1 MLFAKKKVLLYK
13 KGVIYLF
20 ISFFCRNFAGEFR
33 NYNKESNK
41 KMKKFLFIILITFL
55 ASPIANAQA
64 MSDDAV
70 MEYVKKGV
78 KEGKSQQQLY
88 KELMVKGV
96 TTTQLQRIKD
106 NYDRQKENR
115 IAKKGNDDVDTQRV
129 NPETRDDVAPA
140 QSDNMRLDVPEDTIK
155 VFGRDIF
162 RNANLTFEP
171 SLNIATPVNYRLGPG
186 DQLQIEVWGAS
197 EANITQK
204 VTPDGYIS
212 IPDIGPVNVNGL
224 TVQAATNR
232 IKAKLSQIYSGMA
245 SSNVNLSTNV
255 KVSLGQIRTIQVNIM
270 GEVARPGTY
279 ALSSFSTVFHALY
292 KAGGI
297 SQLGSLRNIKVVR
310 GGRTV
315 ATVDVYDYI
324 INGRSHSDIRL
335 QEGDVILASP
345 YEALVLIKGNVRR
358 PMYYEMK
365 NSESIRTLIN
375 YAGGFSNDAYTTA
388 VTVNRNNAKERTVCT
403 VDDMSFG
410 VFKVKDGDEV
420 SVGAILD
427 RYDNRIEI
435 KGAVYRPGFYE
446 LGKNIQTVKELIEK
460 ADGLLEDAF
469 TNRAVLHRENPDKTL
484 EVISLNV
491 KAILDGTEADITLQ
505 KNDVLFIPS
514 KYDLEA
520 KGTLE
525 ILGEVYSP
533 GTFPYAANTKLEDL
547 IIMAGGM
554 TESASKVRVDVT
566 RRINDPSST
575 KKQKEISKTFS
586 FSVKDGFVVEG
597 EPGFVLEPYDQ
608 VFVRRS
614 PGYAPKVNV
623 TVSGEVEFEG
633 DYPLNVRNERLSDV
647 IKKAGGLTEFA
658 YIEGARLE
666 RQMTPE
672 EYKQAQELMAIIQ
685 SNNRIEGNDSIIVT
699 EVSRT
704 YPIGIDLARIMANP
718 HSPIDPVLQD
728 GDVIVIPQYMTT
740 VSVSGSVRKPNSVVY
755 DPDMKLKHY
764 ISEAGGYA
772 ERARKSGT
780 FILYPNGHIKEL
792 GKRAKASEIMG
803 GSKIIVPQKGRSQW
817 NLGTTLSTI
826 TTSVSMLAVIASLVN
841 TMK

>member
-1 MLFAKKKVLLYK
+1 MKRIWILFFFALLA
-13 KGVIYLF
+13 
-20 ISFFCRNFAGEFR
+20 AGG
-33 NYNKESNK
+33 
-41 KMKKFLFIILITFL
+41 
-55 ASPIANAQA
+55 ANAQA
-64 MSDDAV
+64 MSDDEV
-70 MEYVKKGV
+70 ISYVKNAV
-78 KEGKSQQQLY
+78 NQGKSQQTIY
-88 KELMVKGV
+88 KEVVARGV
-96 TTTQLQRIKD
+96 STSQLQRIKD
-106 NYDRQKENR
+106 KYEQQKEN
-115 IAKKGNDDVDTQRV
+115 AVVKKSNKNVDTQRV
-129 NPETRDDVAPA
+129 NPEQAEDKAPA
-140 QSDNMRLDVPEDTIK
+140 QSNDMTVDGPEGGIK

-162 RNANLTFEP
+162 RTANLTFEP
-171 SLNIATPVNYRLGPG
+171 SMNIATPVNYRLGPG

-212 IPDIGPVNVNGL
+212 IPDVGPVNVNGL

-245 SSNVNLSTNV
+245 SSNVNLSTHV

-292 KAGGI
+292 KAGGM
-297 SQLGSLRNIKVVR
+297 SKMGSLRNIKVVR

-345 YEALVLIKGNVRR
+345 YDALVLIKGKVKR

-365 NSESIRTLIN
+365 SSESIRTLIGF
-375 YAGGFSNDAYTTA
+375 AGGFSNDAYRGA
-388 VTVNRNNAKERTVCT
+388 VTVDRNNTKERTVAT
-403 VDDMSFG
+403 VDDMNYG
-410 VFKVKDGDEV
+410 VFKVKDGDVV
-420 SVGAILD
+420 SVGEILD
-427 RYDNRIEI
+427 RYDNRIEV
-435 KGAVYRPGFYE
+435 KGAVYRPGYYE
-446 LGKNIQTVKELIEK
+446 LGKDIQTVKDLIEK
-460 ADGLLEDAF
+460 ADGLLEYAF
-469 TNRAVLHRENPDKTL
+469 TNRAVLHRENDDKTL

-491 KAILDGTEADITLQ
+491 KAIIDGTEADVTLH

-514 KYDLEA
+514 KYDLEQ

-525 ILGEVYSP
+525 IRGEVYKP
-533 GTFPYAANTKLEDL
+533 NVFPYAANTKLEDL
-547 IIMAGGM
+547 IIMAGGL
-554 TESASKVRVDVT
+554 TESASTVRVDVT
-566 RRINDPSST
+566 RRIIDRKGT
-575 KKQKEISKTFS
+575 KKQKEIAQTFS
-586 FSVKDGFVVEG
+586 FGVKDGFVVEG

-614 PGYAPKVNV
+614 PGYSEKVNV

-633 DYPLNVRNERLSDV
+633 DYSLNVRNERLSDV
-647 IKKAGGLTEFA
+647 LEKAGGLTEFA

-672 EYKQAQELMAIIQ
+672 EYKQAQELMDMVA
-685 SNNRIEGNDSIIVT
+685 SNNKISGNDSIVVPQ
-699 EVSRT
+699 VSRT
-704 YPIGIDLARIMANP
+704 YPVGIDLKEILANP
-718 HSPIDPVLQD
+718 HSAIDPVLQD

-755 DPDMKLKHY
+755 DPKMKLKDY

-792 GKRAKASEIMG
+792 GRNASAKDIMG

-817 NLGTTLSTI
+817 NLATTLTSV
-826 TTSVSMLAVIASLVN
+826 TTSVSMLAVIATLIN
-841 TMK
+841 AMK

>member
-1 MLFAKKKVLLYK
+1 
-13 KGVIYLF
+13 
-20 ISFFCRNFAGEFR
+20 
-33 NYNKESNK
+33 
-41 KMKKFLFIILITFL
+41 MKRILILFSFALL
-55 ASPIANAQA
+55 AAGAANAQA
-64 MSDDAV
+64 MSDDEV
-70 MEYVKKGV
+70 INYVKSGV
-78 KEGKSQQQLY
+78 SQGKSQQTLY
-88 KELMVKGV
+88 KELVARGV
-96 TTTQLQRIKD
+96 STSQMQRIKD
-106 NYDRQKENR
+106 KYEQQRDNAVAIR
-115 IAKKGNDDVDTQRV
+115 GNDNVDTQRV
-129 NPETRDDVAPA
+129 NPELAEDKAPA
-140 QSDNMRLDVPEDTIK
+140 QSNDMNLNGPVDSIK

-162 RNANLTFEP
+162 RSSNLTFEP

-204 VTPDGYIS
+204 VTPDGFIS
-212 IPDIGPVNVNGL
+212 IPNVGPINVNGL

-232 IKAKLSQIYSGMA
+232 IKAKLSQIYSGMGTT
-245 SSNVNLSTNV
+245 NVNLSTDV

-292 KAGGI
+292 KAGGM
-297 SQLGSLRNIKVVR
+297 SQMGSLRNIKVVR

-345 YEALVLIKGNVRR
+345 YDALVLIKGKVKR

-365 NSESIRTLIN
+365 SSESIRTLIGF
-375 YAGGFSNDAYTTA
+375 AGGFSNDAYRGA
-388 VTVNRNNAKERTVCT
+388 VTVDRNNAKERTVAT
-403 VDDMSFG
+403 VDDMNYG
-410 VFKVKDGDEV
+410 VFKVKDGDVV
-420 SVGAILD
+420 SVGEILD
-427 RYDNRIEI
+427 RYDNRIEV
-435 KGAVYRPGFYE
+435 KGAVYRPGYYE
-446 LGKNIQTVKELIEK
+446 LGKDIQTVKDLIER
-460 ADGLLEDAF
+460 ADGLLEYAF
-469 TNRAVLHRENPDKTL
+469 TNRGMLHRQNDDKTL

-491 KAILDGTEADITLQ
+491 KAILDGTEPDVTLQ

-514 KYDLEA
+514 KYDLEQ

-525 ILGEVYSP
+525 IRGEVYNP
-533 GTFPYAANTKLEDL
+533 NVFPFAANTKLEDL
-547 IIMAGGM
+547 IIMAGGL
-554 TESASKVRVDVT
+554 TESASTVRVDVT
-566 RRINDPSST
+566 RRIIDKKGT
-575 KKQKEISKTFS
+575 KKQKEISKTYTFG
-586 FSVKDGFVVEG
+586 VKEGFVVEG

-614 PGYAPKVNV
+614 PGYSDKINV

-633 DYPLNVRNERLSDV
+633 EYALNVRNERLSDV
-647 IKKAGGLTEFA
+647 LEKAGGLTEFA

-672 EYKQAQELMAIIQ
+672 EYQQAKELMAMVV
-685 SNNRIEGNDSIIVT
+685 SNNRVEGNDSIVVP
-699 EVSRT
+699 EVSTT
-704 YPIGIDLARIMANP
+704 YPVGIDLKKILANP
-718 HSPIDPVLQD
+718 HSAIDPVLQD

-755 DPDMKLKHY
+755 DPKMKLKDY

-792 GKRAKASEIMG
+792 GRNASAKDIMG
-803 GSKIIVPQKGRSQW
+803 GSKIVVPQKGRSQW

-826 TTSVSMLAVIASLVN
+826 TTSVSMLAVIASLIN

>member
-1 MLFAKKKVLLYK
+1 MKRIWILFFFALLA
-13 KGVIYLF
+13 
-20 ISFFCRNFAGEFR
+20 AGG
-33 NYNKESNK
+33 
-41 KMKKFLFIILITFL
+41 
-55 ASPIANAQA
+55 ANAQA
-64 MSDDAV
+64 MSDDEV
-70 MEYVKKGV
+70 ISYVKNAV
-78 KEGKSQQQLY
+78 NQGKSQQTIY
-88 KELMVKGV
+88 KEVVARGV
-96 TTTQLQRIKD
+96 STSQLQRIKD
-106 NYDRQKENR
+106 KYEQQKEN
-115 IAKKGNDDVDTQRV
+115 AVVKKSNKNVDTQRV
-129 NPETRDDVAPA
+129 NPEQAEDKAPA
-140 QSDNMRLDVPEDTIK
+140 QSNDMTVDGPEGGIK

-162 RNANLTFEP
+162 RTANLTFEP
-171 SLNIATPVNYRLGPG
+171 SMNIATPVNYRLGPG

-197 EANITQK
+197 ETNITQK
-204 VTPDGYIS
+204 VSPDGYIS
-212 IPDIGPVNVNGL
+212 IPNVGPVNVNGL

-232 IKAKLSQIYSGMA
+232 IKAKLSQIYSGLA
-245 SSNVNLSTNV
+245 SSNVNLSTHV

-292 KAGGI
+292 KAGGM
-297 SQLGSLRNIKVVR
+297 SKMGSLRNIKVVR

-345 YEALVLIKGNVRR
+345 YDALVLIKGKVKR

-365 NSESIRTLIN
+365 SSESIRTLIGF
-375 YAGGFSNDAYTTA
+375 AGGFSNDAYRGA
-388 VTVNRNNAKERTVCT
+388 VTVDRNNTKERTVAT
-403 VDDMSFG
+403 VDDMNYG
-410 VFKVKDGDEV
+410 VFKVKDGDVV
-420 SVGAILD
+420 SVGEILD
-427 RYDNRIEI
+427 RYDNRIEV
-435 KGAVYRPGFYE
+435 KGAVYRPGYYE
-446 LGKNIQTVKELIEK
+446 LGKDIQTVKDLIEK
-460 ADGLLEDAF
+460 ADGLLEYAF
-469 TNRAVLHRENPDKTL
+469 TNRAVLHRENDDKTL

-491 KAILDGTEADITLQ
+491 KAIIDGTEADVTLR

-514 KYDLEA
+514 KYDLEQ

-525 ILGEVYSP
+525 IRGEVYKP
-533 GTFPYAANTKLEDL
+533 NVFPYAANTKLEDL
-547 IIMAGGM
+547 IIMAGGL
-554 TESASKVRVDVT
+554 TESASTVRVDVT
-566 RRINDPSST
+566 RRIIDRKGT
-575 KKQKEISKTFS
+575 KKQKEIAQTFS
-586 FSVKDGFVVEG
+586 FGVKDGFVVEG

-614 PGYAPKVNV
+614 PGYSEKVNV

-633 DYPLNVRNERLSDV
+633 DYSLNVRNERLSDV
-647 IKKAGGLTEFA
+647 LEKAGGLTEFA

-672 EYKQAQELMAIIQ
+672 EYKQAQELMDMVA
-685 SNNRIEGNDSIIVT
+685 SNNKVSGNDSIVVPQ
-699 EVSRT
+699 VSRT
-704 YPIGIDLARIMANP
+704 YPVGIDLKEIMANP
-718 HSPIDPVLQD
+718 HSAIDPVLQD

-755 DPDMKLKHY
+755 DPKMKLKDY

-792 GKRAKASEIMG
+792 GRNASAKDIIG

-826 TTSVSMLAVIASLVN
+826 TTSVSMLAVIASLIN

>member
-1 MLFAKKKVLLYK
+1 MKRIWILFFFALLA
-13 KGVIYLF
+13 
-20 ISFFCRNFAGEFR
+20 AGG
-33 NYNKESNK
+33 
-41 KMKKFLFIILITFL
+41 
-55 ASPIANAQA
+55 ANAQA
-64 MSDDAV
+64 MSDDEV
-70 MEYVKKGV
+70 ISYVKNAV
-78 KEGKSQQQLY
+78 NQGKSQQTIY
-88 KELMVKGV
+88 KEVVARGV
-96 TTTQLQRIKD
+96 STSQLQRIKD
-106 NYDRQKENR
+106 KYEQQKEN
-115 IAKKGNDDVDTQRV
+115 AVVKKSNKNVDTQRV
-129 NPETRDDVAPA
+129 NPEQAEDKAPA
-140 QSDNMRLDVPEDTIK
+140 QSNDMTVDGPEGGIK

-162 RNANLTFEP
+162 RTANLTFEP
-171 SLNIATPVNYRLGPG
+171 SMNIATPVNYRLGPG
-186 DQLQIEVWGAS
+186 DELQIEVWGAS
-197 EANITQK
+197 ETNITQK
-204 VTPDGYIS
+204 VSPDGYIS
-212 IPDIGPVNVNGL
+212 IPNVGPVNVNGL

-232 IKAKLSQIYSGMA
+232 IKAKLSQIYSGLA
-245 SSNVNLSTNV
+245 SSNVNLSTHV

-292 KAGGI
+292 KAGGM
-297 SQLGSLRNIKVVR
+297 SKMGSLRNIKVVR

-345 YEALVLIKGNVRR
+345 YDALVLIKGKVKR

-365 NSESIRTLIN
+365 SSESIRTLIGF
-375 YAGGFSNDAYTTA
+375 AGGFSNDAYRGA
-388 VTVNRNNAKERTVCT
+388 VTVDRNNTKERTVAT
-403 VDDMSFG
+403 VDDMNYG
-410 VFKVKDGDEV
+410 VFKVKDGDVV
-420 SVGAILD
+420 SVGEILD
-427 RYDNRIEI
+427 RYDNRIEV
-435 KGAVYRPGFYE
+435 KGAVYRPGYYE
-446 LGKNIQTVKELIEK
+446 LGKDIQTVKDLIEK
-460 ADGLLEDAF
+460 ADGLLEYAF
-469 TNRAVLHRENPDKTL
+469 TNRAVLHRENDDKTL

-491 KAILDGTEADITLQ
+491 KAIIDGTEADVTLH

-514 KYDLEA
+514 KYDLEQ

-525 ILGEVYSP
+525 IRGEVYKP
-533 GTFPYAANTKLEDL
+533 NVFPYAANTKLEDL
-547 IIMAGGM
+547 IIMAGGL
-554 TESASKVRVDVT
+554 TESASTVRVDVT
-566 RRINDPSST
+566 RRIIDRKGT
-575 KKQKEISKTFS
+575 KKQKEIAQTFS
-586 FSVKDGFVVEG
+586 FGVKDGFVVEG

-614 PGYAPKVNV
+614 PGYSEKVNV

-633 DYPLNVRNERLSDV
+633 DYSLNVRNERLSDV
-647 IKKAGGLTEFA
+647 LEKAGGLTEFA

-672 EYKQAQELMAIIQ
+672 EYKQAQELMDMVA
-685 SNNRIEGNDSIIVT
+685 SNNKISGNDSIVVPQ
-699 EVSRT
+699 VSRT
-704 YPIGIDLARIMANP
+704 YPVGIDLKEILANP
-718 HSPIDPVLQD
+718 HSAIDPVLQD

-755 DPDMKLKHY
+755 DPKMKLKDY

-792 GKRAKASEIMG
+792 GRNASAKDIMG

-817 NLGTTLSTI
+817 NLGTTLSTV
-826 TTSVSMLAVIASLVN
+826 TTSVSMLAVIASLIN

>member
-1 MLFAKKKVLLYK
+1 MKRIWILFFFALLA
-13 KGVIYLF
+13 
-20 ISFFCRNFAGEFR
+20 AGG
-33 NYNKESNK
+33 
-41 KMKKFLFIILITFL
+41 
-55 ASPIANAQA
+55 ANAQA
-64 MSDDAV
+64 MSDDEV
-70 MEYVKKGV
+70 ISYVKNAV
-78 KEGKSQQQLY
+78 NQGKSQQTIY
-88 KELMVKGV
+88 KEVVARGV
-96 TTTQLQRIKD
+96 STSQLQRIKD
-106 NYDRQKENR
+106 KYEQQKEN
-115 IAKKGNDDVDTQRV
+115 AVVKKSNKNVDTQRV
-129 NPETRDDVAPA
+129 NPEQAEDKAPA
-140 QSDNMRLDVPEDTIK
+140 QSNDMTVDGPEGGIK

-162 RNANLTFEP
+162 RTANLTFEP
-171 SLNIATPVNYRLGPG
+171 SMNIATPVNYRLGPG
-186 DQLQIEVWGAS
+186 DELQIEVWGAS
-197 EANITQK
+197 ETNITQK
-204 VTPDGYIS
+204 VSPDGYIS
-212 IPDIGPVNVNGL
+212 IPNVGPVNVNGL

-245 SSNVNLSTNV
+245 SSNVNLSTHV

-292 KAGGI
+292 KAGGM
-297 SQLGSLRNIKVVR
+297 SKMGSLRNIKVVR

-345 YEALVLIKGNVRR
+345 YDALVLIKGKVKR

-365 NSESIRTLIN
+365 SSESIRTLIGF
-375 YAGGFSNDAYTTA
+375 AGGFSNDAYRGA
-388 VTVNRNNAKERTVCT
+388 VTVDRNNTKERTVAT
-403 VDDMSFG
+403 VDDMNYG
-410 VFKVKDGDEV
+410 VFKVKDGDVV
-420 SVGAILD
+420 SVGEILD
-427 RYDNRIEI
+427 RYDNRIEV
-435 KGAVYRPGFYE
+435 KGAVYRPGYYE
-446 LGKNIQTVKELIEK
+446 LGKDIQTVKDLIEK
-460 ADGLLEDAF
+460 ADGLLEYAF
-469 TNRAVLHRENPDKTL
+469 TNRAVLHRENDDKTL

-491 KAILDGTEADITLQ
+491 KAIIDGTEADVTLH

-514 KYDLEA
+514 KYDLEQ

-525 ILGEVYSP
+525 IRGEVYKP
-533 GTFPYAANTKLEDL
+533 NVFPYAANTKLEDL
-547 IIMAGGM
+547 IIMAGGL
-554 TESASKVRVDVT
+554 TESASTVRVDVT
-566 RRINDPSST
+566 RRIIDRKGT
-575 KKQKEISKTFS
+575 KKQKEIAQTFS
-586 FSVKDGFVVEG
+586 FGVKDGFVVEG

-614 PGYAPKVNV
+614 PGYSEKVNV

-633 DYPLNVRNERLSDV
+633 DYSLNVRNERLSDV
-647 IKKAGGLTEFA
+647 LEKAGGLTEFA

-672 EYKQAQELMAIIQ
+672 EYKQAQELMAMVA
-685 SNNRIEGNDSIIVT
+685 SNNKISGNDSIVVPQ
-699 EVSRT
+699 VSRT
-704 YPIGIDLARIMANP
+704 YPVGIDLKEILANP
-718 HSPIDPVLQD
+718 HSAIGPVLQD

-755 DPDMKLKHY
+755 DPKMKLKDY

-792 GKRAKASEIMG
+792 GRNASAKDIMG

-817 NLGTTLSTI
+817 NLATTLTSV
-826 TTSVSMLAVIASLVN
+826 TTSVSMLAVIASLIN

>member
-1 MLFAKKKVLLYK
+1 MMKRFCILFFFALLA
-13 KGVIYLF
+13 
-20 ISFFCRNFAGEFR
+20 AGG
-33 NYNKESNK
+33 
-41 KMKKFLFIILITFL
+41 
-55 ASPIANAQA
+55 ANAQA
-64 MSDDAV
+64 MSDDEV
-70 MEYVKKGV
+70 MSYVKNAASQ
-78 KEGKSQQQLY
+78 GKSQQTIY
-88 KELMVKGV
+88 KELVARGV
-96 TTTQLQRIKD
+96 STSQLQRIKD
-106 NYDRQKENR
+106 KYEQQKEDAVANQSN
-115 IAKKGNDDVDTQRV
+115 KNVDTQRV
-129 NPETRDDVAPA
+129 NPEQAEDKAPA
-140 QSDNMRLDVPEDTIK
+140 QSNDMNVDGPEEGIK

-162 RNANLTFEP
+162 RTANLTFEP
-171 SLNIATPVNYRLGPG
+171 SMNIATPVNYRLGPG

-197 EANITQK
+197 ETNITQK

-212 IPDIGPVNVNGL
+212 IPNVGPVNVNGL

-245 SSNVNLSTNV
+245 SSNVNLSTHV

-292 KAGGI
+292 KAGGM
-297 SQLGSLRNIKVVR
+297 SKMGSLRNIKVVR

-345 YEALVLIKGNVRR
+345 YDALVLIKGKVKR

-365 NSESIRTLIN
+365 SSESIRTLIGF
-375 YAGGFSNDAYTTA
+375 AGGFSNDAYRGA
-388 VTVNRNNAKERTVCT
+388 VTVDRNNTKERTVAT
-403 VDDMSFG
+403 VDDMNYG
-410 VFKVKDGDEV
+410 VFKVKDGDVV
-420 SVGAILD
+420 SVGEILD
-427 RYDNRIEI
+427 RYDNRIEV
-435 KGAVYRPGFYE
+435 KGAVYRPGYYE
-446 LGKNIQTVKELIEK
+446 LGKDIQTVKDLIEK
-460 ADGLLEDAF
+460 ADGLLEYAF
-469 TNRAVLHRENPDKTL
+469 TNRAVLHRENDDKTL

-491 KAILDGTEADITLQ
+491 KAIIDGTEADVTLH

-514 KYDLEA
+514 KYDLEQ

-525 ILGEVYSP
+525 IRGEVYNP
-533 GTFPYAANTKLEDL
+533 NVFPYAANTKLEDL
-547 IIMAGGM
+547 IIMAGGL
-554 TESASKVRVDVT
+554 TESASTVRVDVT
-566 RRINDPSST
+566 RRIIDRKGT
-575 KKQKEISKTFS
+575 KKQKEIAQTFS
-586 FSVKDGFVVEG
+586 FGVKEGFVVEG

-614 PGYAPKVNV
+614 PGYAEKVNV

-633 DYPLNVRNERLSDV
+633 DYSLNVRNERLSDV
-647 IKKAGGLTEFA
+647 IKKAGGLTDFA
-658 YIEGARLE
+658 YIDGARLE

-672 EYKQAQELMAIIQ
+672 EYKQAQELMAMVV
-685 SNNRIEGNDSIIVT
+685 SNNNISGNDSIVVP
-699 EVSRT
+699 EVSTT
-704 YPIGIDLARIMANP
+704 YPVGIDLKEIMANP
-718 HSPIDPVLQD
+718 HSAIDPVLQD

-755 DPDMKLKHY
+755 DPKMKLKDY

-792 GKRAKASEIMG
+792 GRNASAKDIIG

-817 NLGTTLSTI
+817 NLGTTLSTV
-826 TTSVSMLAVIASLVN
+826 TTSVSMLAVIASLIN

>member
-1 MLFAKKKVLLYK
+1 MKRIWILFFFALLA
-13 KGVIYLF
+13 
-20 ISFFCRNFAGEFR
+20 AGG
-33 NYNKESNK
+33 
-41 KMKKFLFIILITFL
+41 
-55 ASPIANAQA
+55 ANAQA
-64 MSDDAV
+64 MSDDEV
-70 MEYVKKGV
+70 ISYVKNAV
-78 KEGKSQQQLY
+78 NQGKSQQTIY
-88 KELMVKGV
+88 KEVVARGV
-96 TTTQLQRIKD
+96 STSQLQRIKD
-106 NYDRQKENR
+106 KYEQQKEN
-115 IAKKGNDDVDTQRV
+115 AVVKKSNKNVDTQRV
-129 NPETRDDVAPA
+129 NPEQAEDKAPA
-140 QSDNMRLDVPEDTIK
+140 QSNDMNVDGPEGGIK

-162 RNANLTFEP
+162 RTANLTFEP
-171 SLNIATPVNYRLGPG
+171 SMNIATPVNYRLGPG
-186 DQLQIEVWGAS
+186 DELQIEVWGAS
-197 EANITQK
+197 ETNITQK
-204 VTPDGYIS
+204 VSPDGYIS
-212 IPDIGPVNVNGL
+212 IPNVGPVNVNGL

-232 IKAKLSQIYSGMA
+232 IKAKLSQIYSGLA
-245 SSNVNLSTNV
+245 SSNVNLSTHV

-292 KAGGI
+292 KAGGM
-297 SQLGSLRNIKVVR
+297 SKMGSLRNIKVVR

-345 YEALVLIKGNVRR
+345 YDALVLIKGKVKR

-365 NSESIRTLIN
+365 SSESIRTLIGF
-375 YAGGFSNDAYTTA
+375 AGGFSNDAYRGA
-388 VTVNRNNAKERTVCT
+388 VTVDRNNTKERTVAT
-403 VDDMSFG
+403 VDDMNYG
-410 VFKVKDGDEV
+410 VFKVKDGDVV
-420 SVGAILD
+420 SVGEILD
-427 RYDNRIEI
+427 RYDNRIEV
-435 KGAVYRPGFYE
+435 KGAVYRPGYYE
-446 LGKNIQTVKELIEK
+446 LGKDIQTVKDLIEK
-460 ADGLLEDAF
+460 ADGLLEYAF
-469 TNRAVLHRENPDKTL
+469 TNRAVLHRENDDKTL

-491 KAILDGTEADITLQ
+491 KAIIDGTEADVTLH

-514 KYDLEA
+514 KYDLEQ

-525 ILGEVYSP
+525 IRGEVYKP
-533 GTFPYAANTKLEDL
+533 NVFPYAANTKLEDL
-547 IIMAGGM
+547 IIMAGGL
-554 TESASKVRVDVT
+554 TESASTVRVDVT
-566 RRINDPSST
+566 RRIIDRKGT
-575 KKQKEISKTFS
+575 KKQKEIAQTFS
-586 FSVKDGFVVEG
+586 FGVKDGFVVEG

-614 PGYAPKVNV
+614 PGYSEKVNV

-633 DYPLNVRNERLSDV
+633 DYSLNVRNERLSDV
-647 IKKAGGLTEFA
+647 LEKAGGLTEFA

-672 EYKQAQELMAIIQ
+672 EYKQAQELMDMVA
-685 SNNRIEGNDSIIVT
+685 SNNKVSGNDSIVVPQ
-699 EVSRT
+699 VSRT
-704 YPIGIDLARIMANP
+704 YPVGIDLKEILANP
-718 HSPIDPVLQD
+718 HSAIDPVLQD

-755 DPDMKLKHY
+755 DPKMKLKDY

-792 GKRAKASEIMG
+792 GRNASAKDIMG

-826 TTSVSMLAVIASLVN
+826 TTSVSMLAVIASLIN

>member
-1 MLFAKKKVLLYK
+1 M
-13 KGVIYLF
+13 
-20 ISFFCRNFAGEFR
+20 
-33 NYNKESNK
+33 
-41 KMKKFLFIILITFL
+41 MKKIWILFFFALL
-55 ASPIANAQA
+55 AAGGANAQA
-64 MSDDAV
+64 MSDDEV
-70 MEYVKKGV
+70 ISYVKNAV
-78 KEGKSQQQLY
+78 NQGKSQQTIY
-88 KELMVKGV
+88 KELVARGV
-96 TTTQLQRIKD
+96 STSQLQRIKD
-106 NYDRQKENR
+106 KYEQQKEN
-115 IAKKGNDDVDTQRV
+115 AVANKTNKDVDTQRV
-129 NPETRDDVAPA
+129 NPEQAEDKAPA
-140 QSDNMRLDVPEDTIK
+140 QSNDMNVDGPEEGIK

-162 RNANLTFEP
+162 RTANLTFEP
-171 SLNIATPVNYRLGPG
+171 SMNIATPVNYRLGPG

-197 EANITQK
+197 ETNITQK

-212 IPDIGPVNVNGL
+212 IPNVGPVNVNGL

-245 SSNVNLSTNV
+245 SSNVNLSTHV

-292 KAGGI
+292 KAGGM
-297 SQLGSLRNIKVVR
+297 SKMGSLRNIKVVR

-345 YEALVLIKGNVRR
+345 YDALVLIKGKVKR

-365 NSESIRTLIN
+365 SSESIRTLIGF
-375 YAGGFSNDAYTTA
+375 AGGFSNDAYRGA
-388 VTVNRNNAKERTVCT
+388 VTVDRNNTKERTVAT
-403 VDDMSFG
+403 VDDMNYG
-410 VFKVKDGDEV
+410 VFKVKDGDVV
-420 SVGAILD
+420 SVGEILD
-427 RYDNRIEI
+427 RYDNRIEV
-435 KGAVYRPGFYE
+435 KGAVYRPGYYE
-446 LGKNIQTVKELIEK
+446 LGKDIQTVKDLIEK
-460 ADGLLEDAF
+460 ADGLLEYAF
-469 TNRAVLHRENPDKTL
+469 TNRAVLHRENDDKTL

-491 KAILDGTEADITLQ
+491 KAIIDGTEADVTLH

-514 KYDLEA
+514 KYDLEQ

-525 ILGEVYSP
+525 IRGEVYNP
-533 GTFPYAANTKLEDL
+533 NVFPYAANTKLEDL
-547 IIMAGGM
+547 IIMAGGL
-554 TESASKVRVDVT
+554 TESASTVRVDVT
-566 RRINDPSST
+566 RRIIDRKGT
-575 KKQKEISKTFS
+575 KKQKEIAQTFS
-586 FSVKDGFVVEG
+586 FGVKEGFVVEG

-614 PGYAPKVNV
+614 PGYAEKVNV

-633 DYPLNVRNERLSDV
+633 DYSLNVRNERLSDV
-647 IKKAGGLTEFA
+647 LEKAGGLTEFA

-666 RQMTPE
+666 RLMTPE
-672 EYKQAQELMAIIQ
+672 EYKQAQELMDMVA
-685 SNNRIEGNDSIIVT
+685 SNNNISGNDSIVVPQ
-699 EVSRT
+699 VSRT
-704 YPIGIDLARIMANP
+704 YPVGIDLKEIMANP
-718 HSPIDPVLQD
+718 HSAIDPVLQD

-755 DPDMKLKHY
+755 DPKMKLKDY

-792 GKRAKASEIMG
+792 GRNASAKDIIG

-817 NLGTTLSTI
+817 NLGTTLSTV
-826 TTSVSMLAVIASLVN
+826 TTSVSMLAVIASLIN

>member
-1 MLFAKKKVLLYK
+1 MKRIWILFFFALLA
-13 KGVIYLF
+13 
-20 ISFFCRNFAGEFR
+20 AGG
-33 NYNKESNK
+33 
-41 KMKKFLFIILITFL
+41 
-55 ASPIANAQA
+55 ANAQA
-64 MSDDAV
+64 MSDDEV
-70 MEYVKKGV
+70 ISYVKNAV
-78 KEGKSQQQLY
+78 NQGKSQQTIY
-88 KELMVKGV
+88 KELVARGV
-96 TTTQLQRIKD
+96 STSQLQRIKD
-106 NYDRQKENR
+106 KYEQQKEDAVANQSN
-115 IAKKGNDDVDTQRV
+115 KNVDTQRV
-129 NPETRDDVAPA
+129 NPEQAEDKAPA
-140 QSDNMRLDVPEDTIK
+140 QSNDMTVDGPEGGIK

-162 RNANLTFEP
+162 RTANLTFEP
-171 SLNIATPVNYRLGPG
+171 SMNIATPVNYRLGPG

-197 EANITQK
+197 ETNITQK

-212 IPDIGPVNVNGL
+212 IPNVGPVNVNGL

-232 IKAKLSQIYSGMA
+232 IKAKLSQIYSGLA

-292 KAGGI
+292 KAGGM
-297 SQLGSLRNIKVVR
+297 SKMGSLRNIKVVR

-345 YEALVLIKGNVRR
+345 YDALVLIKGKVKR

-365 NSESIRTLIN
+365 SSESIRTLIGF
-375 YAGGFSNDAYTTA
+375 AGGFSNDAYRGA
-388 VTVNRNNAKERTVCT
+388 VTVDRNNTKERTVAT
-403 VDDMSFG
+403 VDDMNYG
-410 VFKVKDGDEV
+410 VFKVKDGDVV
-420 SVGAILD
+420 SVGEILD
-427 RYDNRIEI
+427 RYDNRIEV
-435 KGAVYRPGFYE
+435 KGAVYRPGYYE
-446 LGKNIQTVKELIEK
+446 LGKDIQTVKDLIEK
-460 ADGLLEDAF
+460 ADGLLEYAF
-469 TNRAVLHRENPDKTL
+469 TNRAVLHRENDDKTL

-491 KAILDGTEADITLQ
+491 KAIIDGTEADVTLH

-514 KYDLEA
+514 KYDLEQ

-525 ILGEVYSP
+525 IRGEVYKP
-533 GTFPYAANTKLEDL
+533 NVFPYAANTKLEDL
-547 IIMAGGM
+547 IIMAGGL
-554 TESASKVRVDVT
+554 TESASTVRVDVT
-566 RRINDPSST
+566 RRIIDRKGT
-575 KKQKEISKTFS
+575 KKQKEIAQTFS
-586 FSVKDGFVVEG
+586 FGVKDGFVVEG

-614 PGYAPKVNV
+614 PGYSEKVNV

-633 DYPLNVRNERLSDV
+633 DYSLNVRNERLSDV
-647 IKKAGGLTEFA
+647 LEKAGGLTEFA

-672 EYKQAQELMAIIQ
+672 EYKQAQELMDMVA
-685 SNNRIEGNDSIIVT
+685 SNNKVSGNDSIVVPQ
-699 EVSRT
+699 VSRT
-704 YPIGIDLARIMANP
+704 YPVGIDLKEILANP
-718 HSPIDPVLQD
+718 HSAIDPVLQD

-755 DPDMKLKHY
+755 DPKMKLKDY

-792 GKRAKASEIMG
+792 GRNASAKDIMG

-826 TTSVSMLAVIASLVN
+826 TTSVSMLAVIASLIN

>member
-1 MLFAKKKVLLYK
+1 MKRIWILFFFALLA
-13 KGVIYLF
+13 
-20 ISFFCRNFAGEFR
+20 AGG
-33 NYNKESNK
+33 
-41 KMKKFLFIILITFL
+41 
-55 ASPIANAQA
+55 ANAQA
-64 MSDDAV
+64 MSDDEV
-70 MEYVKKGV
+70 ISYVKNAV
-78 KEGKSQQQLY
+78 NQGKSQQTIY
-88 KELMVKGV
+88 KEVVARGV
-96 TTTQLQRIKD
+96 STSQLQRIKD
-106 NYDRQKENR
+106 KYEQQKEN
-115 IAKKGNDDVDTQRV
+115 AVVKKSNKNVDTQRV
-129 NPETRDDVAPA
+129 NPEQAEDKAPA
-140 QSDNMRLDVPEDTIK
+140 QSNDMTVDGPEGGIK

-162 RNANLTFEP
+162 RTANLTFEP
-171 SLNIATPVNYRLGPG
+171 SMNIATPVNYRLGPG
-186 DQLQIEVWGAS
+186 DELQIEVWGAS
-197 EANITQK
+197 ETNITQK
-204 VTPDGYIS
+204 VSPDGYIS
-212 IPDIGPVNVNGL
+212 IPNVGPVNVNGL

-232 IKAKLSQIYSGMA
+232 IKAKLSQIYSGLA
-245 SSNVNLSTNV
+245 SSNVNLSTHV

-292 KAGGI
+292 KAGGM
-297 SQLGSLRNIKVVR
+297 SKMGSLRNIKVVR

-345 YEALVLIKGNVRR
+345 YDALVLIKGKVKR

-365 NSESIRTLIN
+365 SSESIRTLIGF
-375 YAGGFSNDAYTTA
+375 AGGFSNDAYRGA
-388 VTVNRNNAKERTVCT
+388 VTVDRNNTKERTVAT
-403 VDDMSFG
+403 VDDMNYG
-410 VFKVKDGDEV
+410 VFKVKDGDVV
-420 SVGAILD
+420 SVGEILD
-427 RYDNRIEI
+427 RYDNRIEV
-435 KGAVYRPGFYE
+435 KGAVYRPGYYE
-446 LGKNIQTVKELIEK
+446 LGKDIQTVKDLIEK
-460 ADGLLEDAF
+460 ADVLLEYAF
-469 TNRAVLHRENPDKTL
+469 TNRAVLHRENDDKTL

-491 KAILDGTEADITLQ
+491 KAIIDGTEADVTLR

-514 KYDLEA
+514 KYDLEQ

-525 ILGEVYSP
+525 IRGEVYKP
-533 GTFPYAANTKLEDL
+533 NVFPYAANTKLEDL
-547 IIMAGGM
+547 IIMAGGL
-554 TESASKVRVDVT
+554 TESASTVRVDVT
-566 RRINDPSST
+566 RRIIDRKGT
-575 KKQKEISKTFS
+575 KKQKEIAQTFS
-586 FSVKDGFVVEG
+586 FGVKDGFVVEG

-614 PGYAPKVNV
+614 PGYSEKVNV

-633 DYPLNVRNERLSDV
+633 DYSLNVRNERLSDV
-647 IKKAGGLTEFA
+647 LEKAGGLTEFA

-672 EYKQAQELMAIIQ
+672 EYKQAQELMDMVA
-685 SNNRIEGNDSIIVT
+685 SNNKVSGNDSIVVPQ
-699 EVSRT
+699 VSRT
-704 YPIGIDLARIMANP
+704 YPVGIDLKEILANP
-718 HSPIDPVLQD
+718 HSAIDPVLQD

-755 DPDMKLKHY
+755 DPKMKLKDY

-792 GKRAKASEIMG
+792 GRNASAKDIMG
-803 GSKIIVPQKGRSQW
+803 GSKIVVPQKGRSQW

-826 TTSVSMLAVIASLVN
+826 TTSVSMLAVIASLIN

>member
-1 MLFAKKKVLLYK
+1 MKRIWILFFFALLA
-13 KGVIYLF
+13 
-20 ISFFCRNFAGEFR
+20 AGG
-33 NYNKESNK
+33 
-41 KMKKFLFIILITFL
+41 
-55 ASPIANAQA
+55 ANAQA
-64 MSDDAV
+64 MSDDEV
-70 MEYVKKGV
+70 ISYVKNAV
-78 KEGKSQQQLY
+78 NQGKSQQTIY
-88 KELMVKGV
+88 KEVVARGV
-96 TTTQLQRIKD
+96 STSQLQRIKD
-106 NYDRQKENR
+106 KYEQQKEN
-115 IAKKGNDDVDTQRV
+115 AVVKKSNKNVDTQRV
-129 NPETRDDVAPA
+129 NPEQAEDKAPA
-140 QSDNMRLDVPEDTIK
+140 QSNDMNVDGPEEGIK

-162 RNANLTFEP
+162 RTANLTFEP
-171 SLNIATPVNYRLGPG
+171 SMNIATPVNYRLGPG

-212 IPDIGPVNVNGL
+212 IPDVGPVNVNGL

-245 SSNVNLSTNV
+245 SSNVNLSTHV

-292 KAGGI
+292 KAGGM
-297 SQLGSLRNIKVVR
+297 SKMGSLRNIKVVR

-345 YEALVLIKGNVRR
+345 YDALVLIKGKVKR

-365 NSESIRTLIN
+365 SSESIRTLIGF
-375 YAGGFSNDAYTTA
+375 AGGFSNDAYRGA
-388 VTVNRNNAKERTVCT
+388 VTVDRNNTKERTVAT
-403 VDDMSFG
+403 VDDMNYG
-410 VFKVKDGDEV
+410 VFKVKDGDVV
-420 SVGAILD
+420 SVGEILD
-427 RYDNRIEI
+427 RYDNRIEV
-435 KGAVYRPGFYE
+435 KGAVYRPGYYE
-446 LGKNIQTVKELIEK
+446 LGKDIQTVKDLIEK
-460 ADGLLEDAF
+460 ADGLLEYAF
-469 TNRAVLHRENPDKTL
+469 TNRAVLHRENDDKTL

-491 KAILDGTEADITLQ
+491 KAIIDGTEADVTLH

-514 KYDLEA
+514 KYDLEQ

-525 ILGEVYSP
+525 IRGEVYKP
-533 GTFPYAANTKLEDL
+533 NVFPYAANTKLEDL
-547 IIMAGGM
+547 IIMAGGL
-554 TESASKVRVDVT
+554 TESASTVRVDVT
-566 RRINDPSST
+566 RRIIDRKGT
-575 KKQKEISKTFS
+575 KKQKEIAQTFS
-586 FSVKDGFVVEG
+586 FGVKDGFVVEG

-614 PGYAPKVNV
+614 PGYSEKVNV

-633 DYPLNVRNERLSDV
+633 DYSLNVRNERLSDV
-647 IKKAGGLTEFA
+647 LEKAGGLTEFA

-672 EYKQAQELMAIIQ
+672 EYKQAQELMAMVV
-685 SNNRIEGNDSIIVT
+685 SNNNISGNDSIVVP
-699 EVSRT
+699 EVSTT
-704 YPIGIDLARIMANP
+704 YPVGIDLKEIMANP
-718 HSPIDPVLQD
+718 HSAIDPVLQD

-755 DPDMKLKHY
+755 DPKMKLKDY

-792 GKRAKASEIMG
+792 GRNASAKDIMG
-803 GSKIIVPQKGRSQW
+803 GSKIVVPQKGRSQW

-826 TTSVSMLAVIASLVN
+826 TTSVSMLAVIASLIN